1 MEVYVR
7 SLGIRGFKGWDSV
20 WEKEAEGAGRL
31 NLEEMNEFKAE
42 LLAPLKIWKEK
53 AEGRDKT
60 VGEITEALIE
70 LLQALSVERKLE
82 QRAEEFSAR
91 GLMKEAREYEELYG
105 LVMELLERF
114 YELLGTETI
123 SKREYLDILSAGLSE
138 LKVGMIPA
146 GADRVVAGDLKR
158 TRLSEIKAL
167 FFVGVNEGIVPENAE
182 KGGLLTDR
190 EREVLKKSSLE
201 LAPTAREEGFMQRF
215 YLYLMLTKPERLLFV
230 SWSLLSAEG
239 NMSMLSAIILAIS
252 AYLRS
257 SSEKGGDRMAS
268 ESGED
273 RSGSG
278 SKGAVRL
285 AFASGGGK
293 KEYGG
298 AGKSL
303 LLLL

>member
-1 MEVYVR
+1 M
-7 SLGIRGFKGWDSV
+7 
-20 WEKEAEGAGRL
+20 
-31 NLEEMNEFKAE
+31 
-42 LLAPLKIWKEK
+42 
-53 AEGRDKT
+53 
-60 VGEITEALIE
+60 
-70 LLQALSVERKLE
+70 ERKLA

-239 NMSMLSAIILAIS
+239 KTLRPSSLIGKLKKWFPDACIMTAEEKKDVRIS
-252 AYLRS
+252 VQAAKKAVIEWLQNP
-257 SSEKGGDRMAS
+257 EKIDQDA
-268 ESGED
+268 
-273 RSGSG
+273 
-278 SKGAVRL
+278 GA
-285 AFASGGGK
+285 
-293 KEYGG
+293 KE
-298 AGKSL
+298 L
-303 LLLL
+303 